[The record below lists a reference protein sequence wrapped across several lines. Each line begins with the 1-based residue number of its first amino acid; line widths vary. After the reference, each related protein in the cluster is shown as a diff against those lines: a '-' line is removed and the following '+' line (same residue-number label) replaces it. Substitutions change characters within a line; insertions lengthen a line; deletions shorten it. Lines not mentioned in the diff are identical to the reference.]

1 MPRLRQVTIAI
12 IGLGVMLLGMG
23 ITAAALGLSVAE
35 GLRDD
40 IRAVG
45 AELEA
50 MHMEARADREAM
62 LARRGGRSG
71 RRYNGRWSGSSGRCR
86 NIGSGFPSRRRGKA
100 SRTARSMDRGET
112 RKATRRRR

>member
-45 AELEA
+45 AEPEA
-50 MHMEARADREAM
+50 MRMEARADREAM
-62 LARRGGRSG
+62 LAEGRAFRAAIQRQMERFQRQMQEYRKRIPKPTERQGVSNGPVDGPRRDAESD
-71 RRYNGRWSGSSGRCR
+71 
-86 NIGSGFPSRRRGKA
+86 PA
-100 SRTARSMDRGET
+100 P
-112 RKATRRRR
+112 